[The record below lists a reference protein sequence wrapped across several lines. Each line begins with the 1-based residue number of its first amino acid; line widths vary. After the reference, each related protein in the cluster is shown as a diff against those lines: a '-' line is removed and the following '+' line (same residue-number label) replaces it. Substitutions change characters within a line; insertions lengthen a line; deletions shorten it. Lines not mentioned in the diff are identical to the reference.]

1 MTDGYRLREKLMSKI
16 RHITLPEGFAA
27 AGVACGIKA
36 SGRKDLAIIAAGGDA
51 AGAIITTR
59 NQIVGAPITWCRK
72 LLPRGYGRVRGIV
85 INSGYSNVCR
95 GKRGLK
101 DAQTMAQLTA
111 RRLGC
116 SPKRVLVASTGVI
129 GRPMPMAKIRRG
141 IEEAASRL
149 GRSNDPAVL
158 QAIMTTDTRPK
169 YAAIQM
175 RIGGRAVWLAGI
187 IKGAGMIAPSLATMI
202 AVITTDAAVTPAALG
217 KALKSAADK
226 SFNTITIDSD
236 TSTSDI
242 VAAMASGAAGN
253 KPISTTSP
261 AYRKFAA
268 AMEELCMELAR
279 QVVADGEGATKLIT
293 VRVSGARSGRDAEIA
308 AKAVANSPLFKCAIH
323 GGDPNWGRIAAA
335 LGKSAAKVAAERL
348 TIQIGGVKVFAR
360 GAGTKI
366 DPKKLQRHL
375 AGPEVQVDCHL
386 GLGKGG
392 YTALTC
398 DLSRDY
404 VAINADYHT

>member
-1 MTDGYRLREKLMSKI
+1 MSRI

-36 SGRKDLAIIAAGGDA
+36 GGRKDLAIIAAGGDA
-51 AGAIITTR
+51 AGAIVTTR

-85 INSGYSNVCR
+85 INAGCSNVCT

-101 DAQTMAQLTA
+101 DAQAMAQLTA

-116 SPKRVLVASTGVI
+116 SQKRVLVASTGVI
-129 GRPMPMAKIRRG
+129 GRPMPMAKVRRG
-141 IEEAASRL
+141 IADAASRL
-149 GRSNDPAVL
+149 GRANDPAVL
-158 QAIMTTDTRPK
+158 AAIMTTDTAPK

-175 RIGGRAVWLAGI
+175 RIGGRKVWLAGI
-187 IKGAGMIAPSLATMI
+187 VKGAGMIAPSLATMI
-202 AVITTDAAVTPAALG
+202 AVVTTDAAVAPAALG

-242 VAAMASGAAGN
+242 AVAMASGAAGN
-253 KPISTTSP
+253 KPIGASSP

-268 AMEELCMELAR
+268 AMEDLCTELAR
-279 QVVADGEGATKLIT
+279 LVVADGEGATKLVT
-293 VRVSGARSGRDAEIA
+293 VRVRGACSEKQAEIA

-335 LGKSAAKVAAERL
+335 LGKSAAKVTAERL
-348 TIQIGGVKVFAR
+348 TIRIGGVRVFAR
-360 GAGTKI
+360 GMGIKI
-366 DPKKLQRHL
+366 DTKKLRRHL

-386 GLGKGG
+386 GLGKGS

-398 DLSRDY
+398 DLSRKY